1 MTLDTAKVRKYLK
14 KFDFEPLF
22 IEELGWDRY
31 AASVEVTTNDEHYQ
45 LRGLAEKR
53 GVQVFECQAAA
64 TGEMPDFKT
73 QRKIETQLRRSAR
86 EHLVIYTDAAKT
98 KQVWKPVDWR
108 GHEFYP
114 GHQSGDSLIDKL
126 QAIQIPLDEEESL
139 DLLGTVHKLRD
150 AFDRDRI
157 TKRFYDRFQKEH
169 EAFLTFIAGIQDQGQ
184 REWYASLM
192 LNRLMFIYFIQKK
205 GFLDRD
211 TDYLR
216 NRLSAIQSR
225 KGKGR
230 FQTFYRYFLLTL
242 FHQGFSTQPAERELD
257 TDMKALLGEVPYL
270 NGGLFDVHELEQ
282 HNPKIDIPD
291 DAFSRI
297 FDFFDQYEWTLDT
310 RPLRNDREINPDVLG
325 YIFEKYINQKEMG
338 AYYTKEDITDY
349 IGRNTIIPYLF
360 DEARKKCVVAF
371 QPGAAVWRLLQELPD
386 RYIYPAVRQG
396 VIDDHGEV
404 IPIPTE
410 IERGVA
416 DVSARDG
423 WNRPAAAEYALP
435 TETWREYI
443 ARRERCLEIRQ
454 RLIGGDISQINDLI
468 TYNLDIRRFAEDAI
482 LSSEGPE
489 LLRAFYQAIT
499 GISVLDPTCG
509 SGAFLFA
516 ALNILEPLYE
526 ACLDRMQTFVV
537 DLDSGSPR
545 HLGEGPGVRA
555 ARTSPEKFKDFRAV
569 LKDVAGHPNTTYFI
583 LKSIIV
589 RNLYGVDIM
598 EEAVEICK
606 LRLFL
611 KLVSQV
617 ENVGQLEP
625 LPDIDFNIRPGN
637 TLVGFATLDDVKRTV
652 LGQLV
657 DNELKAQVDRV
668 VEEAE
673 IVDRAFQKFHEM
685 QTTHG
690 MKAREFAAHKQ
701 ELRNRLDAL
710 SEELD
715 RYLAGEYG
723 VDVDKPKKFQ
733 EWQETHQPFHW
744 FAEFY
749 GIMRKGGF
757 DAIIGNPPY
766 VEVPKN
772 ICRDILVRSYRSALD
787 HWSRDEDVYT
797 FVVERSL
804 VLLSPASGGLG
815 MILPLSLAFST
826 KKPFQ
831 ALRRVVTER
840 PGAWWWSHYD
850 RIPSALF
857 GNEVRTRCTISLYL
871 PSSQN
876 QMALRSTTGLNRW
889 PTERRDVLFQLL
901 NYSRIGSD
909 ISDGIPKVGS
919 QLQADGLTSMLAL
932 RSPLESNLKH
942 SLPFSLLA
950 DTAPDFPQPCVYVGG
965 TAYNWFPVWRE
976 IPETTDIRGRP
987 SLPARTA
994 GYQFTNE
1001 EEANL
1006 IFALLASSLGYWWW
1020 AVASDGFNLKK
1031 WLVGRFPLS
1040 AESISATARK
1050 SLTDLG
1056 EQLRVE
1062 LRKHYVFKDNKGRV
1076 GNFFLPGCATIT
1088 ETIDG
1093 ILANSVKGLS
1103 EAFFADVRD
1112 FNQTFSRADIGD
1124 DVDSNADSD

>member
-14 KFDFEPLF
+14 TFDFEPLF

-169 EAFLTFIAGIQDQGQ
+169 EAFLKFIAGIQDQGQ

-225 KGKGR
+225 KGKGK

-360 DEARKKCVVAF
+360 DEARKKCAVAF

-396 VIDDHGEV
+396 VIDDRGEV
-404 IPIPTE
+404 IPIPAE

-416 DVSARDG
+416 DVSERDG

-468 TYNLDIRRFAEDAI
+468 TYNLDTRRFAEDAI

-526 ACLDRMQTFVV
+526 ACLDRMQTFVA

-545 HLGEGPGVRA
+545 HLGGGPGVRA

-637 TLVGFATLDDVKRTV
+637 TLVGFASLEDVKRSLQKPHSKTEKI
-652 LGQLV
+652 GI
-657 DNELKAQVDRV
+657 LKGFDEYDEVAHIQ
-668 VEEAE
+668 EEAE

-685 QTTHG
+685 QTTYG
-690 MKAREFAAHKQ
+690 MNAREFAAHKL

-710 SEELD
+710 SEQLD

-723 VDVDKPKKFQ
+723 VDPNNPKKFQ
-733 EWQETHQPFHW
+733 EWQTSHQPFHW
-744 FAEFY
+744 FAEFF
-749 GIMRKGGF
+749 GIMRTGGF
-757 DAIIGNPPY
+757 SVVIGNPPWKEYSSVRREYQVQGYETEPCGNLHGICTERAIMLRSSRGRMSFIVQLPLTCSSRMTTVRALLLRRSCSLY
-766 VEVPKN
+766 VVPFDDRPGKLFDGLEHCRAVIFLSEAPNASGTELFTTRYQRWATEVRPFLFSQFEYAKASNAVLYPGLFPKYAT
-772 ICRDILVRSYRSALD
+772 DSEVSAFATVRSRSDSTLGQIAIA
-787 HWSRDEDVYT
+787 HGTKS
-797 FVVERSL
+797 FVFYQEATQYWVKATIGL
-804 VLLSPASGGLG
+804 PYYAKNGVVGAPA
-815 MILPLSLAFST
+815 
-826 KKPFQ
+826 
-831 ALRRVVTER
+831 
-840 PGAWWWSHYD
+840 H
-850 RIPSALF
+850 
-857 GNEVRTRCTISLYL
+857 
-871 PSSQN
+871 
-876 QMALRSTTGLNRW
+876 
-889 PTERRDVLFQLL
+889 
-901 NYSRIGSD
+901 
-909 ISDGIPKVGS
+909 
-919 QLQADGLTSMLAL
+919 
-932 RSPLESNLKH
+932 
-942 SLPFSLLA
+942 
-950 DTAPDFPQPCVYVGG
+950 
-965 TAYNWFPVWRE
+965 
-976 IPETTDIRGRP
+976 GR
-987 SLPARTA
+987 
-994 GYQFTNE
+994 YIYF
-1001 EEANL
+1001 
-1006 IFALLASSLGYWWW
+1006 
-1020 AVASDGFNLKK
+1020 DK
-1031 WLVGRFPLS
+1031 PLS
-1040 AESISATARK
+1040 AAVAEAIINSSLFYAYFIAYGDCFHLSDNLVTGFPVPKALFADPRLEKLGKALQK
-1050 SLTDLG
+1050 SLTENAVQKEIQTRDG
-1056 EQLRVE
+1056 STIAYAE
-1062 LRKHYVFKDNKGRV
+1062 F
-1076 GNFFLPGCATIT
+1076 CAAKSKAL
-1088 ETIDG
+1088 IDE
-1093 ILANSVKGLS
+1093 IDTVLAGYYGFSQD
-1103 EAFFADVRD
+1103 ERD
-1112 FNQTFSRADIGD
+1112 FIINYDIKYRTGQD
-1124 DVDSNADSD
+1124 NEEDE